1 LSHSTPIGGKA
12 KIPDIRPRQPSVN
25 KSILATN
32 RGHRAIENSC
42 HYVID
47 WNFNED
53 RSRIGTGYG
62 PSNIT
67 RLRRF
72 AVGIK
77 KRFLKTKES
86 IAEKCAA

>member
-1 LSHSTPIGGKA
+1 
-12 KIPDIRPRQPSVN
+12 
-25 KSILATN
+25 
-32 RGHRAIENSC
+32 
-42 HYVID
+42 VID

-72 AVGIK
+72 AVGIT

-86 IAEKCAA
+86 IAENAPPESQHALGL